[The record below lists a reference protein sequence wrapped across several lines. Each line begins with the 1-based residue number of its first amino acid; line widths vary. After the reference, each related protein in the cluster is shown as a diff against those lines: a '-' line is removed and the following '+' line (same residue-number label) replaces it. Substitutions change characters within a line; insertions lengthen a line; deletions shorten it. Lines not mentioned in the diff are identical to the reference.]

1 MTKQLVAII
10 LATAFGVAHAAD
22 VKPAAADMKAA
33 TAPVAATVKEAPKAA
48 EAVKAPV
55 AAVKA
60 EAPKVAEVA
69 KTPEAKPAVAA
80 PEMKKDET
88 PAAAKPAAKPAAK
101 AKKAR
106 SGRPVTIPGLT
117 KALKGESLSGPYK
130 LRVLHAVARIAEQKK
145 LAAPELANL
154 F

>member
-33 TAPVAATVKEAPKAA
+33 AAPVAATVKEAPKAV

-60 EAPKVAEVA
+60 EAPKVAEMA
-69 KTPEAKPAVAA
+69 KTPEAKPRSKTDAGDQRSPPNAA
-80 PEMKKDET
+80 LDRAPT
-88 PAAAKPAAKPAAK
+88 
-101 AKKAR
+101 R
-106 SGRPVTIPGLT
+106 RPFFVN
-117 KALKGESLSGPYK
+117 END
-130 LRVLHAVARIAEQKK
+130 VHE
-145 LAAPELANL
+145 
-154 F
+154 